1 MKKFLI
7 YAFTL
12 LAPLFAMA
20 QQSERPQYV
29 VFQVT
34 PKTATVAIGDKSV
47 STDSEGIAIF
57 MLENGS
63 YSYTVSA
70 DDCHNVSGYIYV
82 EGQKVVKSVELSP
95 AYGWL
100 KIPDIEGLTGAK
112 VYVDGSF
119 IGMIPVESGKL
130 SSGSHTI
137 RIVHDKYKVFDNW
150 VTIKDGKTLEYTPKL
165 TPRTGTL
172 NVTSTPAMANVYV
185 DGELVGQTPL
195 MVDVT
200 IGDHKIDIRK
210 GFFGA
215 DSHRAIVSEGEVTDV
230 NLTLIERVGTTYV
243 ETVKGLNMKM
253 VLVEGGTFQMGATSE
268 QGSDADDDE
277 KPAHSVTLDSYYI
290 AETEVTQAQWR
301 AIMGTNPSNWSGDN
315 RPVENI
321 YWEDA
326 CEFCKKLSQLTG
338 KQYALPTE
346 AQWEYAA
353 RGGNKSN
360 GYKYSGSYSINDV
373 AWYDGNSSSQ
383 THSVKQKQPN
393 ELGLYDMT
401 GNVWEWCSD
410 WYGDYS
416 SSSQTN
422 PTGPSGGSSRVI
434 RGGGWYDN
442 AGRCRVSYRDDYYPS
457 NRTDILGFRL
467 VCIP

>member
-34 PKTATVAIGDKSV
+34 PKTATVTIGDKSV

-70 DDCHNVSGYIYV
+70 NDYHDVSGYIYV

-172 NVTSTPAMANVYV
+172 NVTSIPAMANVFV

-200 IGDHKIDIRK
+200 IGDHKIDIHK
-210 GFFGA
+210 GSLGA

-230 NLTLIERVGTTYV
+230 NLTLT
-243 ETVKGLNMKM
+243 
-253 VLVEGGTFQMGATSE
+253 
-268 QGSDADDDE
+268 
-277 KPAHSVTLDSYYI
+277 
-290 AETEVTQAQWR
+290 
-301 AIMGTNPSNWSGDN
+301 
-315 RPVENI
+315 
-321 YWEDA
+321 
-326 CEFCKKLSQLTG
+326 
-338 KQYALPTE
+338 
-346 AQWEYAA
+346 
-353 RGGNKSN
+353 
-360 GYKYSGSYSINDV
+360 
-373 AWYDGNSSSQ
+373 
-383 THSVKQKQPN
+383 
-393 ELGLYDMT
+393 
-401 GNVWEWCSD
+401 
-410 WYGDYS
+410 
-416 SSSQTN
+416 
-422 PTGPSGGSSRVI
+422 
-434 RGGGWYDN
+434 
-442 AGRCRVSYRDDYYPS
+442 
-457 NRTDILGFRL
+457 
-467 VCIP
+467 